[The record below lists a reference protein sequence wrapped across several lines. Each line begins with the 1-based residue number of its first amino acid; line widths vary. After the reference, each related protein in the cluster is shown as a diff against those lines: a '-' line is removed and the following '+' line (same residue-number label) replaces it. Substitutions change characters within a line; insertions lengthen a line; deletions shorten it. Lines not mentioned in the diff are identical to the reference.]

1 MTTKKTFYAM
11 ICLSILMTAGII
23 VAFISS
29 FGILKKSSDELVA
42 VKLENRVLDEQQ
54 SFLVKAK
61 KDIETYK
68 ELNGIAQ
75 SVVPQDKDQAR
86 TVRDITSIASSLGI
100 KLSSVSFPA
109 STLGQ
114 SSKISGAKTA
124 VTQVTPVA
132 GIPKLYEMQITVQQD
147 TGAPISYEKF
157 LDFLSKLEKNRRT
170 AQVTSVTIQPTTS
183 NRNNLTFNLVLSTYI
198 KP

>member
-1 MTTKKTFYAM
+1 
-11 ICLSILMTAGII
+11 MTAGII

-75 SVVPQDKDQAR
+75 SVVPHDKDQAR

-124 VTQVTPVA
+124 VTQVTPVT

-170 AQVTSVTIQPTTS
+170 AQVTSVTIQPSTS

>member
-1 MTTKKTFYAM
+1 MNTKKTFYAM

-42 VKLENRVLDEQQ
+42 VKLENRILDEQQ

-170 AQVTSVTIQPTTS
+170 AQVTSVTIQPSTS

>member
-1 MTTKKTFYAM
+1 
-11 ICLSILMTAGII
+11 MTAGII

>member
-1 MTTKKTFYAM
+1 MNTKKTFYAM
-11 ICLSILMTAGII
+11 IGLTLLMAIGII
-23 VAFISS
+23 ISFISS

-42 VKLENRVLDEQQ
+42 VKLENRILDEQQ

-170 AQVTSVTIQPTTS
+170 AQVTSVTIQPSTS

>member
-1 MTTKKTFYAM
+1 MNSKKTFYAM
-11 ICLSILMTAGII
+11 IGVTILMAVGL
-23 VAFISS
+23 VFAFLGS
-29 FGILKKSSDELVA
+29 FNILKKSSDDLVA
-42 VKLENRVLDEQQ
+42 VKLQNRVLDEQQ

-61 KDIETYK
+61 KDIETYN
-68 ELNGIAQ
+68 ELNEIAQ
-75 SVVPQDKDQAR
+75 SVVPHDKDQAK

-100 KLSSVSFPA
+100 KLSGISFPA

-114 SSKISGAKTA
+114 SSKVSGSKSA

-132 GIPKLYEMQITVQQD
+132 GIAKLYEMQITVQQD

-157 LDFLSKLEKNRRT
+157 LEFLSKLEKNRRT
-170 AQVTSVTIQPTTS
+170 AQVTSVTIQPTTT